1 MCFFSP
7 FYYFPIYKQFISGL
21 VSMMGKK
28 EGNNSGRNTPH
39 EDIPAAHPQANTT
52 TVPFQQQPQQQSHS
66 VSAARDDSMRRSVDS
81 LNPPK
86 KTSMW
91 KSVKNA
97 TKTSNSVDYSH
108 SQISAPLPDPS
119 TAPMPTFPTAN
130 SAKGSANQQ
139 TAPQSVMQSVDR
151 GPPPPKPARSSFSSV
166 ARGVMKGGTGDR
178 ARSESP
184 ANRAS
189 FDDDSSRKSLD
200 SQGLPRKPSV
210 RSCY

>member
-1 MCFFSP
+1 
-7 FYYFPIYKQFISGL
+7 
-21 VSMMGKK
+21 MGKK
-28 EGNNSGRNTPH
+28 EGTNSGRNTPH
-39 EDIPAAHPQANTT
+39 EDSPAPHAHGNTT
-52 TVPFQQQPQQQSHS
+52 TVPFQQQQQQQ
-66 VSAARDDSMRRSVDS
+66 AMPARDDSTRRSVDS

-97 TKTSNSVDYSH
+97 TKTSSSVDYSH

-119 TAPMPTFPTAN
+119 TAPMPTFPAAN
-130 SAKGSANQQ
+130 SARASANQQ
-139 TAPQSVMQSVDR
+139 TSAQSLTQSVDR
-151 GPPPPKPARSSFSSV
+151 GPPPQKPARSSFSSV
-166 ARGVMKGGTGDR
+166 ARGVMKGGSGDR

-200 SQGLPRKPSV
+200 SQGQPRKSV
-210 RSCY
+210 STSLLT